1 MVGGFPSNPSSFE
14 RASAQHR
21 PLEVDP
27 FVDTREFQLLL
38 SCAKSRPPAG
48 PIQDL
53 VKEGIDWPTVLKLAE
68 QHGVRPMLFQNLKS
82 VCWDAVPDP
91 TKFELARF
99 SRATAKKNLALTEE
113 LLRLV
118 SAFQQSDIRVAALD
132 GPILAEALYGD
143 VSLRELCDLNIMVPE
158 AELCKAGDIL
168 VACGHYGALRDREHR
183 FPFFYP
189 GQYVFRHAHTGIAVH
204 LCSRLSNKNMALP
217 LQGWEIWARL
227 RHVTINSRPLPTLAQ
242 DDLALFLAGQG
253 MKEGW
258 RKLIWVCDFAEL
270 LRKYRNINWTAVLER
285 TERANSSRSLLL
297 GSFLA
302 HLLLDASSPLGLI
315 NKARDDSAVQ
325 ILAKEIQSR
334 MRGNPPAEEL
344 DEFLNDLT
352 IDKSRY
358 KFLPLATLLRTRTAQ
373 IVSRWLSLN
382 RASA

>member
-1 MVGGFPSNPSSFE
+1 
-14 RASAQHR
+14 
-21 PLEVDP
+21 
-27 FVDTREFQLLL
+27 
-38 SCAKSRPPAG
+38 
-48 PIQDL
+48 
-53 VKEGIDWPTVLKLAE
+53 
-68 QHGVRPMLFQNLKS
+68 
-82 VCWDAVPDP
+82 
-91 TKFELARF
+91 
-99 SRATAKKNLALTEE
+99 
-113 LLRLV
+113 
-118 SAFQQSDIRVAALD
+118 
-132 GPILAEALYGD
+132 
-143 VSLRELCDLNIMVPE
+143 
-158 AELCKAGDIL
+158 
-168 VACGHYGALRDREHR
+168 
-183 FPFFYP
+183 
-189 GQYVFRHAHTGIAVH
+189 
-204 LCSRLSNKNMALP
+204 
-217 LQGWEIWARL
+217 
-227 RHVTINSRPLPTLAQ
+227 
-242 DDLALFLAGQG
+242 